1 MEEEIKKQI
10 IDVINKFDRVDILEY
25 IYVFIKNKFK
35 VG

>member
-10 IDVINKFDRVDILEY
+10 IDVINKIDRVDILEY

>member
-1 MEEEIKKQI
+1 MEEDIKKQI
-10 IDVINKFDRVDILEY
+10 IDMINKIDRVDILEY